1 MGFFKTLNDIK
12 NNSSKLESWE
22 QQNADT
28 DAKREELN
36 RKREHKQ
43 EEIKAAQALGE
54 TIIDVV
60 DIMDNHSES
69 VSENVE
75 TAIMPAVEAAPMAV
89 LFGSFALA
97 TKKVFDPAVRKIKSI
112 ENEFRERPEVRS
124 LLDKLNEGKEH
135 YSIKSLSNKVK
146 IDKIKDSALKAEA
159 KEIGQEI
166 LKATAKESKKIKGGF
181 IGALALTFASFIGAN
196 VLGAKIQ
203 VRSSKVAR
211 YQAREE
217 LKDEKDFVQYTPEQ
231 IEKAKAELEA
241 NPELKKEKQKTKLKQ
256 GFLPSIINLF
266 RDEKAYKEDR
276 KNYNL
281 EEKKVKRDLS
291 SEELEKAE
299 KDKEVIQR
307 TIKKINNEAE
317 KYSENMEVASGVLIG
332 GTPWLGAGVG
342 VAISWI
348 MEKTGVIKNFVSKTV
363 ENLGSDDAKQAYEEL
378 NKMGKDVSK
387 SKKIKSFF
395 NFAKEMFSVEDKKFN
410 IKRSPHSVREV
421 IEENGLSNALKK
433 GAAVASSTSKGAK
446 ALIGIIGGFATGIV
460 GAFLGMKMQK
470 EAARA
475 GRYTAKR
482 ELEKDPM
489 NFIGYTKDELAKTDV
504 KDTSKKTSKVKE
516 VINFVPT
523 CIKQYFDYMK
533 YRKTEFKENQILKNQ
548 LKKQDVTEEQLKEA
562 RNLQNKL
569 FVTFENVDDKSQE
582 YSESMEA
589 TCEMAQPIIIYAGY
603 AAMIAPFVAIASAA
617 AKGKLSPNKIIEKVS
632 KIMADS
638 SNIMKSKFVKKYLND
653 VSENVSNVVQ
663 NMDVDNKIIGKFTK
677 GIDIKTD
684 TPKNLMT
691 KILNNVK
698 DLGTDFRK
706 MDESAQ
712 IKTFDDIKNILK
724 KTKNI
729 EALKKMN
736 ITPDDLGIDAKMF
749 ESLKNINIDI
759 EKYIDDFSKFENSL
773 FSKNIDAETRADVI
787 DILLKNNVK
796 DIPRNRIKEANK
808 VIESISKDINYDLEG
823 FSKIFDKASLLL
835 KFAPDVKVSEIL
847 SNLEKLGIKNP
858 TLDDITTKWKNI
870 LDNTSD
876 KEFDEMVKKLGLS
889 FLEKDTVKNVLPRLE
904 KICQNVPKEELN
916 QVFNSILKELQE
928 NPDEFIAM
936 LKKNKVSN
944 VFMTPNLK
952 KALAVAGISWT
963 TFTISITYAI
973 ESWLADMQLKSGR
986 LGVMKALEELDDNAY
1001 YADIED

>member
-75 TAIMPAVEAAPMAV
+75 TAIMPVVEAAPLAV

-97 TKKVFDPAVRKIKSI
+97 TKKIFDPALKKIKSI

-135 YSIKSLSNKVK
+135 YSLKSLSNKVK

-159 KEIGQEI
+159 KKTGQEI
-166 LKATAKESKKIKGGF
+166 LKATAKETKKIKGGV

-196 VLGAKIQ
+196 IFGAKIQ
-203 VRSSKVAR
+203 VRSSKIAR

-241 NPELKKEKQKTKLKQ
+241 NPELKREKQKSKLKQ

-266 RDEKAYKEDR
+266 RDDKAYRENR
-276 KNYNL
+276 KDYNL
-281 EEKKVKRDLS
+281 EDKKVKRDLS

-348 MEKTGVIKNFVSKTV
+348 MEKTGIIKNFVSKTV
-363 ENLGSDDAKQAYEEL
+363 EKLGSDDAKQAYEEL

-387 SKKIKSFF
+387 PKKLKSFF
-395 NFAKEMFSVEDKKFN
+395 NFAKEMFSIEDKKFN
-410 IKRSPHSVREV
+410 IKRSPHSVKEV
-421 IEENGLSNALKK
+421 IQEEGLSNALKK
-433 GAAVASSTSKGAK
+433 AAAVASSTSKGSK
-446 ALIGIIGGFATGIV
+446 ALIGVIGGFATGIV

-489 NFIGYTKDELAKTDV
+489 NFIGYTQDELAQTDV
-504 KDTSKKTSKVKE
+504 KDTSKKTSKVKD
-516 VINFVPT
+516 VITFIPT
-523 CIKQYFDYMK
+523 CIKQYFDYVK

-589 TCEMAQPIIIYAGY
+589 TCEMVQPIIIYAGY
-603 AAMIAPFVAIASAA
+603 AAMIAPFVALASAA
-617 AKGKLSPNKIIEKVS
+617 AKGKLSPNSIVEKVS

-638 SNIMKSKFVKKYLND
+638 SNIMKSKFVKKYLSD

-663 NMDVDNKIIGKFTK
+663 SMDVNNKIIGKFTK

-691 KILNNVK
+691 KLLKNTK

-706 MDESAQ
+706 MDDAAQ

-724 KTKNI
+724 KAKNT
-729 EALKKMN
+729 EVLKKMN
-736 ITPDDLGIDAKMF
+736 ITPDDLGIDAKIF
-749 ESLKNINIDI
+749 GGLKNINI
-759 EKYIDDFSKFENSL
+759 EKYIDDFSKFEDSL
-773 FSKNIDAETRADVI
+773 FSKNISSETRADVI

-796 DIPRNRIKEANK
+796 DIPRNRAKEAEK
-808 VIESISKDINYDLEG
+808 VIESISEDINFDLKD
-823 FSKIFDKASLLL
+823 FSKTIDKASLLL
-835 KFAPDVKVSEIL
+835 KFVPDVKVSEL
-847 SNLEKLGIKNP
+847 FSNFEKLGIKKP
-858 TLDDITTKWKNI
+858 TLDDVTAKIKNI
-870 LDNTSD
+870 VDNTSE
-876 KEFDEMVKKLGLS
+876 KEFDEMVSKIGLS
-889 FLEKDTVKNVLPRLE
+889 FLEKDTVKNILPRLE

-928 NPDEFIAM
+928 NPDEFVAM
-936 LKKNKVSN
+936 LRKNKVPN
-944 VFMTPNLK
+944 VFLTPNLK
-952 KALAVAGISWT
+952 KALAVAGVSWT
-963 TFTISITYAI
+963 AFTISITYAI
-973 ESWLADMQLKSGR
+973 ESWLADMQLQSGR
-986 LGVMKALEELDDNAY
+986 LGVMKALEELDDNTY
-1001 YADIED
+1001 YADAEY